1 MIKLAYLNV
10 ENLDLEKSYNL
21 LPKERKDKVDCY
33 RFDKDKKLSAGA
45 YLLLKKLLKEIGI
58 DDFEIKIGK
67 YGKAYISDQEN
78 IYFNMSHSSKFVACA
93 ISDKEVG
100 VDIEYNDPTIDLNIA
115 KNYFY
120 NQEYESI
127 MKSQNPSDE
136 FFNYWVLKESYMKY
150 TGLGFNLDLDSFE
163 IILEDEITLKNDKN
177 NIKFNLFDLNEYKL
191 AIASSYNVEKSF
203 EYKINEIIK

>member
-1 MIKLAYLNV
+1 M
-10 ENLDLEKSYNL
+10 
-21 LPKERKDKVDCY
+21 
-33 RFDKDKKLSAGA
+33 
-45 YLLLKKLLKEIGI
+45 KEIGI

-120 NQEYESI
+120 
-127 MKSQNPSDE
+127 K
-136 FFNYWVLKESYMKY
+136 
-150 TGLGFNLDLDSFE
+150 
-163 IILEDEITLKNDKN
+163 
-177 NIKFNLFDLNEYKL
+177 
-191 AIASSYNVEKSF
+191 AS
-203 EYKINEIIK
+203 